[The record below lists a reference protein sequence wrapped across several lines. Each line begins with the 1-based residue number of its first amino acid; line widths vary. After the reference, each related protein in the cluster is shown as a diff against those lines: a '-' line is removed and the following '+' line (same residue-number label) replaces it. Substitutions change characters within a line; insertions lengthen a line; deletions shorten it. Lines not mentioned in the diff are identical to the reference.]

1 MKYVSLGR
9 SGLKVSQLALGAF
22 SFGDPNWQSWMLKEE
37 ESRPII
43 RRALE
48 LGINFIDTSDRYSF
62 GVSEQIVG
70 NAWSDYTTRDNLVI
84 ATKAFWPTGEGA
96 NQRGLS
102 RKHLFN
108 AIDASLKR
116 LKTDYV
122 DLYLSHRRDY
132 STPLEETYDA
142 FNDIIKAGKA
152 RYIGVS
158 NVMAW
163 EVMKIVAICERHGWA
178 RPISVQ
184 NQYNLAY
191 REEEREMLPL
201 CVDQNIGA
209 TPWSPLARGFL
220 SGKRKNVDE
229 RTNRGQTD
237 RFVNN
242 WFGNEA
248 DLAVLSSLEDR
259 SQKLGQPMAKVAM
272 AWLLAK
278 PGVCAPV
285 IGATKMSHVE
295 DAISALDI
303 KLSEEDI
310 TALETAY
317 RPKPVLL
324 HR

>member
-1 MKYVSLGR
+1 MQYVSLGR
-9 SGLKVSQLALGAF
+9 SGLKVSRLALGGF
-22 SFGDPNWQSWMLKEE
+22 SFGDPNNQSWMLGEE
-37 ESRPII
+37 SSRPII

-48 LGINFIDTSDRYSF
+48 LGINFIDTSDRYSA
-62 GVSEQIVG
+62 GVSESIIG
-70 NAWSDYTTRDNLVI
+70 RAWSDFTARDNLVI

-108 AIDASLKR
+108 AIDASLRR

-132 STPLEETYDA
+132 YTPLEETYDA

-184 NQYNLAY
+184 NHYNLAY

-201 CVDQNIGA
+201 CIDQGIGA

-220 SGKRKNVDE
+220 SRSRADSE
-229 RTNRGQTD
+229 RTTRDQSD

-242 WFGNEA
+242 WFGDGG
-248 DLAVLSSLEDR
+248 DLAVLTALEER
-259 SQKLGQPMAKVAM
+259 SKKLGLPMAKVAL
-272 AWLLAK
+272 AWVLARD
-278 PGVCAPV
+278 GVCAPV
-285 IGATKMSHVE
+285 IGATKVSHVE
-295 DAISALDI
+295 DAVSALDI
-303 KLSEEDI
+303 ELSPDDVA
-310 TALETAY
+310 ALEAPY